1 MTKEQIRTNAVR
13 HLWICALSV
22 AALHV
27 ALIVVCKCF
36 EVKEISIYTKASSW
50 AVAFSFVELFV
61 VVNIW
66 KWIASS
72 HLDYLPTYHTAVS
85 GFRMLLVLII
95 LGIITVAVGRDNV
108 MPYAVAFLAY
118 YAVLL
123 ILHSVFFAKMTN
135 KLFIKQ

>member
-1 MTKEQIRTNAVR
+1 MTKEQIRKNAVR

-22 AALHV
+22 AALHI

-36 EVKEISIYTKASSW
+36 EIKEISIYAKASSW

-61 VVNIW
+61 VVHLW

-72 HLDYLPTYHTAVS
+72 HLDYLSIYHTAVS

-95 LGIITVAVGRDNV
+95 LGIMTMVIGRDNIA
-108 MPYAVAFLAY
+108 PYAIAFLAY
-118 YAVLL
+118 YTVLL

-135 KLFIKQ
+135 KLFTKQ

>member
-1 MTKEQIRTNAVR
+1 MTKEQIRKNAVR

-22 AALHV
+22 AALHI

-36 EVKEISIYTKASSW
+36 EIKEISIYAKASSW

-61 VVNIW
+61 VVHLW

-72 HLDYLPTYHTAVS
+72 HLDYLSISHTAVS

-95 LGIITVAVGRDNV
+95 LGIMTMVVGRDNIA
-108 MPYAVAFLAY
+108 PYAIAFLAY
-118 YAVLL
+118 YTVLL

-135 KLFIKQ
+135 KLFTKQ

>member
-1 MTKEQIRTNAVR
+1 MTKEQIRKNAVR

-22 AALHV
+22 AALHI

-36 EVKEISIYTKASSW
+36 EIKEISIYAKASSW

-61 VVNIW
+61 VVHLW

-72 HLDYLPTYHTAVS
+72 HLDYLSIYHTAVS

-95 LGIITVAVGRDNV
+95 LGIMTMVVGRDNIA
-108 MPYAVAFLAY
+108 PYAIAFLAY
-118 YAVLL
+118 YTVLL

-135 KLFIKQ
+135 KLFTKQ